1 LVAAEGLLSAQE
13 LREWSGRLA
22 SERVIYFPVRHHSP
36 GCAHH
41 LRRLIAERR
50 PSLVLVEGPSDFD
63 KYVDLLSHADAKPPL
78 ALYSYC
84 TERNDDEASEPQ
96 SGKRRRGA
104 YYPFCEYSP
113 EWVAVREGRA
123 AGAQV
128 RFIDLTFAQ
137 QLAVDQTERLAGR
150 LATLL
155 EERHLERSAYLRKLA
170 ADRGCRSQD
179 ELWDRLF
186 EAWSEQT
193 STEEFIARVA
203 AYCRL
208 SRTDVSDA
216 EHEHDGTAAREQEM
230 AWHVAKALKD
240 KSRAQSGP
248 VLVVTGG
255 YHTVVL
261 PDLVASGTKRPK
273 IDTSASV
280 EPGSVMIRYS
290 FDRLDRMNGYGAGM
304 PQPAFYQRVWSAA
317 AEGTSE
323 DVALE
328 LISDVA
334 TKAREQ
340 SLDVAPSTA
349 SLGAAYEQVR
359 RLAQLRGNPRPTR
372 TDILDAIGSCFAKGS
387 MDAEGGALMALAL
400 RLMSGSAVGSVPKEA
415 GLPSIV
421 EDFHREIRG
430 LRLRVSDTEVKT
442 LNLDVYRDERDRRVS
457 RLFHVLQ
464 YLEVPF
470 AAQLSGPQFTARHV
484 GRRLLEVWEYGW
496 SPQTESA
503 LIDAAMYGNSL
514 REAAG
519 ARFTEAVQAA
529 DASGENRSAA
539 IAARFLS
546 QACLLGL
553 HELAARVL
561 VWLRRCV
568 REDPS
573 IVSLSQGLLQ
583 LVLLWESRDPLGA
596 EGLESVPQLARSCME
611 RACFLISDLPKTA
624 AADAPATV
632 DALMDL
638 RQALVGSEHEW
649 FDAEIFWTSLAPLAV
664 QQPCEPMIA
673 GAAAGALYSV
683 GRWSEA
689 QLAAAF
695 VGRMTGRRDGKAAT
709 AFFRGMA
716 VAAREAL
723 WQSNGVFAAL
733 REIIENVD
741 DSEFVRLLPELRM
754 AFAGLAPRETDR
766 LAAVVARALG
776 TDTLGPLV
784 SYQVSEALVAR
795 NLQLSQQVAGIMRR
809 DGLADW
815 LPAEAQDSGT

>member
-1 LVAAEGLLSAQE
+1 
-13 LREWSGRLA
+13 
-22 SERVIYFPVRHHSP
+22 
-36 GCAHH
+36 
-41 LRRLIAERR
+41 
-50 PSLVLVEGPSDFD
+50 VLVEGPSDFD
-63 KYVDLLSHADAKPPL
+63 KYIELLSHADAKPPL

-84 TERNDDEASEPQ
+84 SERTGDQENGAQP
-96 SGKRRRGA
+96 GKRRRGA

-113 EWVAVREGRA
+113 EWVAIRDGRA
-123 AGAQV
+123 AGAEV

-137 QLAVDQTERLAGR
+137 QLAVDQTERLVGR

-155 EERHLERSAYLRKLA
+155 EERYFERSAYLRKLA

-186 EAWSEQT
+186 EAWSERI
-193 STEEFIARVA
+193 STDEFTAQVA

-248 VLVVTGG
+248 ILVVTGG

-261 PDLVASGTKRPK
+261 ADLVAAGPKRPK
-273 IDTSASV
+273 IDTSAST

-304 PQPAFYQRVWSAA
+304 PQPAFYQRLWTAA
-317 AEGTSE
+317 AEGE
-323 DVALE
+323 GDDVAFE

-334 TKAREQ
+334 AKAREQ
-340 SLDVAPSTA
+340 SLDIAPSTA
-349 SLGAAYEQVR
+349 LLGAAYEQVQ

-387 MDAEGGALMALAL
+387 MDAEGGPVMALAL
-400 RLMSGSAVGSVPKEA
+400 RIMCGNAVGSVPKGA

-421 EDFHREIRG
+421 EDFHREVRG

-442 LNLDVYRDERDRRVS
+442 LNLDVYRDERDRRIS
-457 RLFHVLQ
+457 RLLHVLQ

-470 AAQLSGPQFTARHV
+470 ATQLSGPQFTARHA

-503 LIDAAMYGNSL
+503 LIDAAIHGNSL

-519 ARFTEAVQAA
+519 ARFTEAMQSA

-539 IAARFLS
+539 VAARFLS

-553 HELAARVL
+553 HELTARVL
-561 VWLRRCV
+561 IWLRRCV
-568 REDPS
+568 REDPA

-583 LVLLWESRDPLGA
+583 LILLWESRDPLGA
-596 EGLESVPQLARSCME
+596 EGLDSVPQLARSCLE
-611 RACFLISDLPKTA
+611 RACFLMAELPKTA
-624 AADAPATV
+624 SADAPATV

-638 RQALVGSEHEW
+638 RQALVGSAHEW
-649 FDAEIFWTSLAPLAV
+649 FDADLFWSSIAPLPI
-664 QQPCEPMIA
+664 QQPCEPMVA
-673 GAAAGALYSV
+673 GAAAGALYSA
-683 GRWSEA
+683 GRWTES

-695 VGRMTGRRDGKAAT
+695 VGRMTGRRDAKAAT

-716 VAAREAL
+716 AAAREAL

-733 REIIENVD
+733 REIIEEVAD
-741 DSEFVRLLPELRM
+741 DEFLRLLPDLRM

-766 LAAVVARALG
+766 LAEVVARALG
-776 TDTLGPLV
+776 TDTLGSLV
-784 SYQVSEALVAR
+784 NYEVNEALVAR
-795 NLQLSQQVAGIMRR
+795 NLQLSQQVAVIMRR
-809 DGLADW
+809 DGLVDW
-815 LPAEAQDSGT
+815 LSADAQDASA

>member
-1 LVAAEGLLSAQE
+1 MVDTPGLLSSRE
-13 LREWSGRLA
+13 LREWSSRLA
-22 SERVIYFPVRHHSP
+22 GERVIYFPVRHHSP
-36 GCAHH
+36 GCARH

-63 KYVDLLSHADAKPPL
+63 KYVDLLSHADARPPL

-84 TERNDDEASEPQ
+84 TERGDD
-96 SGKRRRGA
+96 KRRRGA

-113 EWVAVREGRA
+113 EWVAIRDGRA
-123 AGAQV
+123 AGAEV
-128 RFIDLTFAQ
+128 RFIDLTFTQ

-155 EERHLERSAYLRKLA
+155 EEKHFERSAYLRQLA

-186 EAWSEQT
+186 EAWSERT
-193 STEEFIARVA
+193 STEEFIAQIA

-208 SRTDVSDA
+208 SRTDVSEA

-230 AWHVAKALKD
+230 AWHIAKALKD
-240 KSRAQSGP
+240 KSRAQQGP
-248 VLVVTGG
+248 ILVVTGG

-261 PDLVASGTKRPK
+261 PDLVASATKRPK
-273 IDTSASV
+273 IDTSASA

-304 PQPAFYQRVWSAA
+304 PQPAFYQRVWAA
-317 AEGTSE
+317 AGASE
-323 DVALE
+323 DIALE
-328 LISDVA
+328 VISDVA
-334 TKAREQ
+334 IKARQQ
-340 SLDVAPSTA
+340 SLDIAPSTA
-349 SLGAAYEQVR
+349 SLGAAYEQVQ
-359 RLAQLRGNPRPTR
+359 RLAQLRGNPSPTR
-372 TDILDAIGSCFAKGS
+372 TDILDAIGSCFAKGP
-387 MDAEGGALMALAL
+387 MDADGGAVMALAL

-421 EDFHREIRG
+421 EDFQREVRG
-430 LRLRVSDTEVKT
+430 LRLRVSDTEVRT

-503 LIDAAMYGNSL
+503 LIDASIYGNSL

-519 ARFTEAVQAA
+519 ARFTEALQSA
-529 DASGENRSAA
+529 DTVGENRSAA

-553 HELAARVL
+553 HELAARIL

-573 IVSLSQGLLQ
+573 IISLSQGLLQ

-596 EGLESVPQLARSCME
+596 EGLDSVPELARSCME
-611 RACFLISDLPKTA
+611 RACFLMAELPKTA
-624 AADAPATV
+624 PADAPSTV

-638 RQALVGSEHEW
+638 RQALIGSEHEW
-649 FDAEIFWTSLAPLAV
+649 FDAEIFWTALAPLPV

-673 GAAAGALYSV
+673 GAAAGALYSI

-695 VGRMTGRRDGKAAT
+695 VGRMTGRKDGKAAT

-723 WQSNGVFAAL
+723 WQADGVFAAL
-733 REIIENVD
+733 REIVENVD
-741 DSEFVRLLPELRM
+741 DGEFMRLLPELRM

-776 TDTLGPLV
+776 TDTLGSLV
-784 SYQVSEALVAR
+784 NYQVSEALVAR
-795 NLQLSQQVAGIMRR
+795 NLQLSEQIAAILRR

-815 LPAEAQDSGT
+815 LPADSQDPRA

>member
-1 LVAAEGLLSAQE
+1 LLSAQE
-13 LREWSGRLA
+13 LREWSRRLA
-22 SERVIYFPVRHHSP
+22 SERIIYFPVRHHSP
-36 GCAHH
+36 GCSRH

-63 KYVDLLSHADAKPPL
+63 KYIELLSHADAKPPL

-84 TERNDDEASEPQ
+84 SERTSDQETDAQP
-96 SGKRRRGA
+96 GKRRRGA

-113 EWVAVREGRA
+113 EWVAIRDGRA
-123 AGAQV
+123 AGADV

-150 LATLL
+150 LTTLL
-155 EERHLERSAYLRKLA
+155 EERYFERSAYLRKLA

-186 EAWSEQT
+186 EAWSEQIPT
-193 STEEFIARVA
+193 DEFIAQVA

-230 AWHVAKALKD
+230 AWHVAQALKD

-248 VLVVTGG
+248 ILVVTGG

-261 PDLVASGTKRPK
+261 PDLVAAGPKRAK
-273 IDTSASV
+273 VDTSAST

-304 PQPAFYQRVWSAA
+304 PQPAFYQRLWTATGA
-317 AEGTSE
+317 GDGD
-323 DVALE
+323 DVALD
-328 LISDVA
+328 LIGDVVA
-334 TKAREQ
+334 KAREQ
-340 SLDVAPSTA
+340 SLDFAPSTA
-349 SLGAAYEQVR
+349 LLGAAYEQVQ

-372 TDILDAIGSCFAKGS
+372 TDILDAIGSCFAQGS
-387 MDAEGGALMALAL
+387 TEAEGAPILALAL
-400 RLMSGSAVGSVPKEA
+400 RIMSGNAVGSVPKGA
-415 GLPSIV
+415 GLPAIV
-421 EDFHREIRG
+421 EDFHREVRG
-430 LRLRVSDTEVKT
+430 LRLRISDTEVKT
-442 LNLDVYRDERDRRVS
+442 LNLDVYRDERDRRIS
-457 RLFHVLQ
+457 RLLHVLQ

-470 AAQLSGPQFTARHV
+470 ATQLSGPQFTARHA
-484 GRRLLEVWEYGW
+484 GRRLHEVWEYGW

-503 LIDAAMYGNSL
+503 LIDAATYGNSL

-519 ARFTEAVQAA
+519 ALFTEAMQSA

-553 HELAARVL
+553 HDLAARVL
-561 VWLRRCV
+561 IWLRRCV
-568 REDPS
+568 REDS
-573 IVSLSQGLLQ
+573 AIVSLSQGLLQ
-583 LVLLWESRDPLGA
+583 LILLWESRDPLGA
-596 EGLESVPQLARSCME
+596 EGLDSVPQLARSCME
-611 RACFLISDLPKTA
+611 RACFLMAELPKTA
-624 AADAPATV
+624 SADAPATV
-632 DALMDL
+632 EALMDL
-638 RQALVGSEHEW
+638 RQALVGSAHAW
-649 FDAEIFWTSLAPLAV
+649 FDADLFWSSIAPLPI

-673 GAAAGALYSV
+673 GAAAGALYSA
-683 GRWSEA
+683 GRWTEP

-695 VGRMTGRRDGKAAT
+695 VGRMTGRKDGKAAT

-716 VAAREAL
+716 TAAREAL
-723 WQSNGVFAAL
+723 WQSTGVFATL
-733 REIIENVD
+733 REIIEEVAD
-741 DSEFVRLLPELRM
+741 DEFLRLLPDLRM

-766 LAAVVARALG
+766 LAEVVARALG
-776 TDTLGPLV
+776 TDTLGSLV
-784 SYQVSEALVAR
+784 SYQVNEVLVAR
-795 NLQLSQQVAGIMRR
+795 NLQLSQQVATIMRR
-809 DGLADW
+809 DGLAGW
-815 LPAEAQDSGT
+815 LSADAQDAPS